1 MEYVGK
7 EPHDVHSNLHY
18 SIAGRHTSSG
28 GSVKLAN
35 PWDDFHVYAMEWN
48 SERMDFF
55 CDRAKYFTFNLS
67 KADDAGTNPYRKPQ
81 YLLLNLALGGGYGGP
96 IDDENLPQKFVD
108 RLRPRLPAG
117 RGEVVRHAA
126 KRMEF

>member
-18 SIAGRHTSSG
+18 SLDGRHASSG
-28 GSVKLAN
+28 GAVKVDN

-48 SERMDFF
+48 SQRMDFF
-55 CDRAKYFTFNLS
+55 CDQHKYYTFNLS
-67 KADDAGTNPYRKPQ
+67 KADDSGSNPYRKPQ

-96 IDDENLPQKFVD
+96 IDDSILPQKFVIEYV
-108 RLRPRLPAG
+108 RVYQRVEAG
-117 RGEVVRHAA
+117 
-126 KRMEF
+126 K